1 MSTIVGLAALAL
13 SAAVPLG
20 TARLVLGLVLQLVKI
35 RGQN

>member
-1 MSTIVGLAALAL
+1 MSTIVGLAALAV

-20 TARLVLGLVLQLVKI
+20 TARLVLGLVLQLVKT

>member
-1 MSTIVGLAALAL
+1 MSTFVGLAALAV

-20 TARLVLGLVLQLVKI
+20 TARLVLGLVLQLVKT

>member
-1 MSTIVGLAALAL
+1 MSTLVGLAALAV

-20 TARLVLGLVLQLVKI
+20 TARLVLGLVLQLVKT